1 MPPIMLRMLPLVHLV
16 CSGSILSLVS
26 RDQYQSHVTF
36 TVRHSHYH
44 PVTPICYNEREEEQT
59 TQTIYCYSY
68 HSVIDLQIGTFHHT
82 EFLVSPCLSIVYPVP
97 LLSLCL
103 SDCLLSFFSTL
114 SACHFFVSWMPHG
127 DDYN

>member
-44 PVTPICYNEREEEQT
+44 PVTPICYNERERGGANNT
-59 TQTIYCYSY
+59 NYIL
-68 HSVIDLQIGTFHHT
+68 LQ
-82 EFLVSPCLSIVYPVP
+82 
-97 LLSLCL
+97 LSLCYRSTDRNFPPHRIFSFTVSLYRISSASSVTLFVRL
-103 SDCLLSFFSTL
+103 SSQFLF
-114 SACHFFVSWMPHG
+114 HFVSLSLFRQLDAPW
-127 DDYN
+127 